1 MSAKINK
8 ICALAIMAKAPIP
21 NKVKTRLTPP
31 LTPFEASSLYH
42 SFLLDKINQVKSIEE
57 ARIFMAFAPGS
68 YESFFKSI
76 VPPGSFLINQ
86 KGKDL
91 GERLTNVSME
101 LFTKG
106 ADKILLLDSD
116 TPNLP
121 VDHIRE
127 GLLRLDES
135 DVVLGPCEDGGY
147 YLIGMRTF
155 IPEIF
160 REIPWSTPLVTE
172 RTLKKVHELGLTVSV
187 LASWYDVDTEKD
199 LRRLIRDIELPS
211 NNCFFCENTYRV
223 LSLLQI

>member
-1 MSAKINK
+1 
-8 ICALAIMAKAPIP
+8 
-21 NKVKTRLTPP
+21 
-31 LTPFEASSLYH
+31 
-42 SFLLDKINQVKSIEE
+42 
-57 ARIFMAFAPGS
+57 
-68 YESFFKSI
+68 
-76 VPPGSFLINQ
+76 
-86 KGKDL
+86 
-91 GERLTNVSME
+91 ME

-106 ADKILLLDSD
+106 ADKIILLDSD